1 MGYYDSH
8 IKTVANNIELAINR
22 GETPHFPDE
31 GLCIGSLNL
40 PNVQLPALIDLFDS
54 KGLCFLYDSDNS
66 RRTVN
71 NCLEQLA
78 WRIALCLPPELCE
91 YVVYNGGNP
100 GDSFNS
106 LNKLNKS
113 LFKSSDKVMF
123 DANSEEFTKHLSQVY
138 QGLAARITNIRE
150 AGFSD
155 LFELNRHEGVDAKF
169 KYTFLFISDFTRI
182 TEEQKRL
189 IIKIISADCSISGVF
204 PFISWD
210 MRADLEKSY
219 GTPLD
224 YSILLDS
231 MTLLFPKADRY
242 YFKNSGNDEL
252 MNKFVLLL
260 DGKTTNRDRQ
270 NEWAE
275 ILNKRI
281 EKTSVVSS
289 DIRKQV
295 LNAPSLWSK
304 TSKHGLKIPI
314 GSASSSKNM
323 NLELCPQRDS
333 TIVHGL
339 IGGTTGSG
347 KSTLLHDIIIN
358 SAWLY
363 SPDELQFILLDF
375 KSVEFGIYSGLPHV
389 RVLSTKSDREY
400 GSNVLAYIVGEI
412 EFRKKLF
419 GRVSSIEEYNNEQ
432 HHVPRLLVIID
443 EFHNLFVSEGAL
455 GDLRESNIS
464 SQINKHFN
472 KILKEGRSF
481 GIHLLLATQEAGG
494 IQSIDSYLQQI
505 KLRIVLKMEEKGKF
519 FTYENSARPDKLR
532 RGEGIYNDDFGKE
545 GSNNQ
550 FRFAFYGNDTMTHK
564 QVIESEMIEA
574 IRKKSV
580 EIYNT
585 YSPCEKCFYRGGGE
599 STIDDNT
606 NVVTEVND
614 EWCLIFVG
622 SPVTVRREDVAF
634 ELKRKRGNNILVIGA
649 NSNYL
654 ESLVH
659 LTFSQIIK
667 QSSPNSTFLACVSS
681 NDEYEN
687 QELENVKVFEDNEG
701 LQIAILELNN
711 HLEARQNGN
720 ESVSERIFFA
730 LLGLR
735 FFDILITNS
744 DLRKQ
749 LENIVLKGAEL
760 GIHTLIHSSN
770 LSDFDKAFQQEFSFD
785 GGSSMTP
792 EEFMRE
798 FIIKVELKS
807 DDGYKLF
814 STSDRNNSPHEDF
827 LANIQ
832 TKESGAITKF
842 SIYQQ

>member
-1 MGYYDSH
+1 M
-8 IKTVANNIELAINR
+8 
-22 GETPHFPDE
+22 
-31 GLCIGSLNL
+31 NL
-40 PNVQLPALIDLFDS
+40 PNVQLPALVDLFSS
-54 KGLCFLYDSDNS
+54 KGLCFLYDSDNN
-66 RRTVN
+66 RRAVN
-71 NCLEQLA
+71 NCLEQLT
-78 WRIALCLPPELCE
+78 WRIALCLPPAQCE
-91 YVVYNGGNP
+91 FVVYNGGNP

-106 LNKLNKS
+106 INKLNKS

-123 DANSEEFTKHLSQVY
+123 DANSEEYTKHLSLVY
-138 QGLAARITNIRE
+138 QELAARISSIRDAGLTN
-150 AGFSD
+150 
-155 LFELNRHEGVDAKF
+155 LYELNRREGVDAKF
-169 KYTFLFISDFTRI
+169 KYTFLFVSDFTRI

-189 IIKIISADCSISGVF
+189 IIKIVSADCSISGVF

-224 YSILLDS
+224 YSLLLDS

-260 DGKTTNRDRQ
+260 DGKTTNRERQ

-304 TSKHGLKIPI
+304 TSKYGLEIPI

-419 GRVSSIEEYNNEQ
+419 GRVSSIEEFNNEQ
-432 HHVPRLLVIID
+432 HHVPRILVIID
-443 EFHNLFVSEGAL
+443 EFHNLFVSEGTL
-455 GDLRESNIS
+455 GDLRDSNIS

-519 FTYENSARPDKLR
+519 LTYDNSARPDKL
-532 RGEGIYNDDFGKE
+532 F
-545 GSNNQ
+545 
-550 FRFAFYGNDTMTHK
+550 TMM
-564 QVIESEMIEA
+564 ISE
-574 IRKKSV
+574 KKV
-580 EIYNT
+580 
-585 YSPCEKCFYRGGGE
+585 
-599 STIDDNT
+599 
-606 NVVTEVND
+606 
-614 EWCLIFVG
+614 
-622 SPVTVRREDVAF
+622 
-634 ELKRKRGNNILVIGA
+634 
-649 NSNYL
+649 
-654 ESLVH
+654 
-659 LTFSQIIK
+659 QII
-667 QSSPNSTFLACVSS
+667 S
-681 NDEYEN
+681 
-687 QELENVKVFEDNEG
+687 
-701 LQIAILELNN
+701 
-711 HLEARQNGN
+711 
-720 ESVSERIFFA
+720 SVSHFM
-730 LLGLR
+730 G
-735 FFDILITNS
+735 
-744 DLRKQ
+744 
-749 LENIVLKGAEL
+749 
-760 GIHTLIHSSN
+760 
-770 LSDFDKAFQQEFSFD
+770 
-785 GGSSMTP
+785 MTP
-792 EEFMRE
+792 
-798 FIIKVELKS
+798 
-807 DDGYKLF
+807 
-814 STSDRNNSPHEDF
+814 
-827 LANIQ
+827 
-832 TKESGAITKF
+832 
-842 SIYQQ
+842 